1 MRVIRLLSLMGAL
14 VLPVATA
21 GQTDTRPGIAV
32 LPFQGGS
39 IGPNALDLKPLE
51 VGMQQMLITELSQNT
66 ALRVVDRVALQ
77 SLIEE
82 QNLGASGRVDA
93 QTAAK
98 IGKIVGAKY
107 VVLGGFMDNFGELR
121 LDGRIVVVETSEVL
135 QARAVLAKREELNRL
150 VVDLAS
156 RVTEG
161 VKLPALASRT
171 VETRRARSV
180 PTEAGILYGK
190 ALVADGRGEREEA
203 VRLYRM
209 IADKYPQLTEATER
223 LKQLSSG

>member
-1 MRVIRLLSLMGAL
+1 MRAIRLLSLVA
-14 VLPVATA
+14 VLAAPVASVA
-21 GQTDTRPGIAV
+21 QTDTRPGIAV
-32 LPFQGGS
+32 LPFDGGS
-39 IGPNALDLKPLE
+39 VGPDKLDLDPLK
-51 VGMQQMLITELSQNT
+51 VGIQQMLITELSQNT
-66 ALRVVDRVALQ
+66 AMRVVDRTALQ
-77 SLIEE
+77 ALIDE

-98 IGKIVGAKY
+98 IGKLVGAKY
-107 VVLGGFMDNFGELR
+107 VVLGGFMDTFGELR

-135 QARAVLAKREELNRL
+135 QARAVLAKREQLNRL
-150 VVDLAS
+150 VVDLAG

-209 IADKYPQLTEATER
+209 IAEKYPQLTEASDR
-223 LKQLSSG
+223 LKQLSTG